1 MPQASNGN
9 SQKIETKPIPQF
21 ISSLCIPNQDT
32 LATIGALGREATSHS
47 IPLLAQ
53 LIEGRLSR
61 LHGQM
66 QRLISQVSQ

>member
-1 MPQASNGN
+1 MTLA
-9 SQKIETKPIPQF
+9 F
-21 ISSLCIPNQDT
+21 INQDT

-47 IPLLAQ
+47 LPLLAQ

-66 QRLISQVSQ
+66 QRLISQVREPVR

>member
-1 MPQASNGN
+1 MEHFLP
-9 SQKIETKPIPQF
+9 ETFEIFQIHP
-21 ISSLCIPNQDT
+21 LNQDT

-47 IPLLAQ
+47 IPILAQ

-66 QRLISQVSQ
+66 QRLISQVSELGTRRTTG